1 MDKHI
6 STLIPDIYQAIS
18 TKPEG
23 WFDHQLVEGMMGPLG
38 VKLKEHFNDLRN
50 TGRLRMSA
58 LGPRCPR
65 ALWYSVHRP
74 DLAEKLPPWAEIKF
88 AYGHILEA
96 LVISLAKAS
105 GHEVTGEQDVLELDG
120 IIGHRDCVI
129 DGCTVDVKSASSLSF
144 QKIKAGNLSLVDNF
158 GYLDQLDAY
167 CVAGA
172 NDPLVRTKDLGY
184 ILAIEKQLGH
194 LCTYEHRVRPES
206 ILARVQ
212 DCKRIAASSEPPQ
225 CECGTQVIGA
235 SGNIKLDVRASYS
248 AYKWECFP
256 HLRAFRYAG
265 GVMYLSKVVR
275 KPEVLEVNKHGKVV
289 Y

>member
-1 MDKHI
+1 VVKDIH
-6 STLIPDIYQAIS
+6 SLIPDIYKAIS
-18 TKPEG
+18 NKPEG
-23 WFDHQLVEGMMGPLG
+23 WFDDQLMAGMMGPLG
-38 VKLKEHFNDLRN
+38 IKLKEHFNDPRN

-74 DLAEKLPPWAEIKF
+74 ELAEKLPPWAEIKF
-88 AYGHILEA
+88 AYGHILES
-96 LVISLAKAS
+96 LVIALAKAA

-120 IIGHRDCVI
+120 VVGHRDCVI
-129 DGCTVDVKSASSLSF
+129 DGCTVDVKSASSFSF
-144 QKIKAGNLSLVDNF
+144 QKIKNGNLPLVDNF

-172 NDPLVRTKDLGY
+172 GDPLVRIKDLGY

-194 LCTYEHRVRPES
+194 LCIHEHHVRPDHIRDRVR
-206 ILARVQ
+206 
-212 DCKRIAASSEPPQ
+212 DCKAIISNQEPPK
-225 CECGTQVIGA
+225 CECGTEAIGA
-235 SGNIKLDVRASYS
+235 SGNRKLDVKASYS

-265 GVMYLSKVVR
+265 GVMYLSKVVK
-275 KPEVLEVNKHGKVV
+275 KPDVLEVNKYGKVV